1 MWAALNSLIA
11 KLKETALLLPV
22 GSSAKFDLYVSK
34 SLTYFKGLKLKM
46 RLKTF
51 LLASKAEPKSPHSLT
66 DNPPPL
72 QFTKEGEEKKD
83 LPTVFLRFLT
93 SSFPASV
100 VLQSVLECWHTLW
113 CLPWLYVSLKWHLRN
128 RYRMG
133 VHFWTWLWL
142 QSLGRSLI

>member
-1 MWAALNSLIA
+1 MVTLGRCGLNRFIRYSCSQRLFEEMKLNFEKEKETIIA
-11 KLKETALLLPV
+11 KLKEMALLLPV

-72 QFTKEGEEKKD
+72 QFRKKGKKKKD

-93 SSFPASV
+93 SSFPASI
-100 VLQSVLECWHTLW
+100 VLESVLEC
-113 CLPWLYVSLKWHLRN
+113 
-128 RYRMG
+128 
-133 VHFWTWLWL
+133 
-142 QSLGRSLI
+142 